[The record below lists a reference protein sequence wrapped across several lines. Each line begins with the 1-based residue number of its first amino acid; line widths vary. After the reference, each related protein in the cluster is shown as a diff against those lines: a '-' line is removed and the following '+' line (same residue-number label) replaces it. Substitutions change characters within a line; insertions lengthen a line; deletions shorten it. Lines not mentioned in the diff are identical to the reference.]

1 MDPNSDDNRAADAA
15 PENPGRR
22 WLLKSGAVAG
32 PLVLT
37 LRGGGGWVGSG
48 TRCNYKNGQK
58 LDNSKL
64 SQACLVSLGLKK

>member
-1 MDPNSDDNRAADAA
+1 MDPISDDNRADGNA
-15 PENPGRR
+15 PNNPGRR

-48 TRCNYKNGQK
+48 TRCNYKNGVK

-64 SQACLVSLGLKK
+64 SKACLASLGIKK